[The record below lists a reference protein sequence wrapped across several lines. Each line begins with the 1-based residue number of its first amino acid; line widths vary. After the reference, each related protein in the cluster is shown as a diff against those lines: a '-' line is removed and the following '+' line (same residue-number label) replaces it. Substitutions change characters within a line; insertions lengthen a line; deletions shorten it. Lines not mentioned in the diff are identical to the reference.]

1 MYLANYN
8 VSLSRFKIQQVGI
21 GVGSLKLR
29 PKTPYESKKVRP
41 KIPLCIIKITI
52 INMVVIIIIIIII
65 NSNQKFAWRIALQ
78 YKVPL

>member
-1 MYLANYN
+1 MCLANYN
-8 VSLSRFKIQQVGI
+8 VSLSCFKIQQVGI
-21 GVGSLKLR
+21 GVGSPKLR

-52 INMVVIIIIIIII
+52 ISMVIIIIIIII
-65 NSNQKFAWRIALQ
+65 NSNQKFTWRIALQ